1 VYDQGRTRVSAQADA
16 GIRVS
21 DYRGAMAHLRSL
33 PRNDVVLAAVLAV
46 YALVEGI
53 LLEAPPVWFVVALT
67 ATAALAWRRRYPGP
81 VIAFALT
88 MLFAPGLL
96 GVEEVQ
102 SVLPLPLLIVC
113 AFTVGREAPST
124 RAALLGAGLVG
135 AAAAAGTAAGSAEN
149 TTAED
154 LVALL
159 VLVSAG
165 TGAGRVLRARQAETA
180 QLRDLTAR
188 LAAEQDLRARAAVA
202 EERARMARELHD
214 IVAHSVSLIAVQA
227 GAAEQLMGRDD
238 ARARESI
245 RSVQETASGALGEMR
260 RLLTVLRAADDVP
273 GLGPQPGLAAVGEL
287 VEQARGGG
295 LPVELREDGARPQ
308 VPPGVDLSAFRII
321 QEALTNVR
329 RHAGLVATEVRVSYG
344 EGEVVVEVVNED
356 RRPRAAAAGGPPGHG
371 LLGMR
376 ERVRLYGGTLDVGR
390 RDGRFVV
397 AARLPLMGAAE

>member
-1 VYDQGRTRVSAQADA
+1 
-16 GIRVS
+16 
-21 DYRGAMAHLRSL
+21 MAHLRSL
-33 PRNDVVLAAVLAV
+33 PRSDVVLAAVLAV
-46 YALVEGI
+46 YALVEGF
-53 LLEAPPVWFVVALT
+53 LLEAPPAWFALALP
-67 ATAALAWRRRYPGP
+67 ATLALAWRRRHPIP
-81 VIAFALT
+81 VIAFALA
-88 MLFAPGLL
+88 MLFVPGLL
-96 GVEEVQ
+96 SVEEVRT
-102 SVLPLPLLIVC
+102 VLPLPLLIVC
-113 AFTVGREAPST
+113 AFTVGREAPSA
-124 RAALLGAGLVG
+124 RGVLLGGALVG

-165 TGAGRVLRARQAETA
+165 TGAGRVMRIRHAENA
-180 QLRDLTAR
+180 QLRDLTAQ

-214 IVAHSVSLIAVQA
+214 IVAHSLSLIAVQA

-238 ARARESI
+238 ARAQESV

-260 RLLTVLRAADDVP
+260 RLLSVLRAEDDAP
-273 GLGPQPGLAAVGEL
+273 GLGPQPGLEAVGEL

-295 LPVELREDGARPQ
+295 LPVELHEDGARPQ
-308 VPPGVDLSAFRII
+308 VPPGVDLSAFRIV

-329 RHAGLVATEVRVSYG
+329 RHAGLVSTEVRVSYG
-344 EGEVVVEVVNED
+344 EDEVVVEVVNED
-356 RRPRAAAAGGPPGHG
+356 RGPARAVPADGPPGHG
-371 LLGMR
+371 VLGMR